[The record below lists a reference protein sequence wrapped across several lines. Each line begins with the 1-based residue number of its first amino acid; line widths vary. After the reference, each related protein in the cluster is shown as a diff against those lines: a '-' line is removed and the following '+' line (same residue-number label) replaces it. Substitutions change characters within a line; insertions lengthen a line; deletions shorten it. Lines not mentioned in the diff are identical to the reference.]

1 MLSSVDYTFETILE
15 YEFAFGNVMETSKT
29 LAYVAKRMTVTLTV
43 DGMACDGC
51 EANVETAL
59 ADVSGVT
66 SVSADHEAATVAVE
80 GDVDVDALVAA
91 VTEAGYEAH
100 SK

>member
-1 MLSSVDYTFETILE
+1 
-15 YEFAFGNVMETSKT
+15 
-29 LAYVAKRMTVTLTV
+29 MTVTLTV

-51 EANVETAL
+51 EANVENAL

-66 SVSADHEAATVAVE
+66 SAAADHEAATVAIE

-91 VTEAGYEAH
+91 VTEAGYEARPD
-100 SK
+100 